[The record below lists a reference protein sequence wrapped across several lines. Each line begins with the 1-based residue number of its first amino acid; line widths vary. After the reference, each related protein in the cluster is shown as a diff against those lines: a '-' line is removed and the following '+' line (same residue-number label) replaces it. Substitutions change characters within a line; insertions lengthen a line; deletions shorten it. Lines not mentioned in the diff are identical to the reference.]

1 MKKKLKKLKMKK
13 KSQSFFS
20 KCFKQQVKLKYQ
32 WSSECSA
39 AVSQITPG
47 SWDTQRSAS
56 SVDVYSKNFT
66 DGNFGI
72 ILMFWEVWYL
82 TLFQNLN

>member
-1 MKKKLKKLKMKK
+1 MF
-13 KSQSFFS
+13 QTAG
-20 KCFKQQVKLKYQ
+20 QAQVSVIIRMFYFLIIAG
-32 WSSECSA
+32 SA

-72 ILMFWEVWYL
+72 ILMFWEVWHL
-82 TLFQNLN
+82 TLFQNLT